1 MKYVWITLYHV
12 RISHC
17 SWQILER
24 KTNTNEII
32 VNVKL
37 SEDYLGMSLRS
48 HPVLLSLWFVNECHW
63 RPSPGVNLCMYTF
76 IWTQKRKKK
85 NRNVFLVFAWS
96 FKLVWVSCRV
106 TPKNIFNLK
115 FLWKLKF
122 SLYSRGFLSDYQ
134 INDKLWTWIR
144 DTWM

>member
-1 MKYVWITLYHV
+1 MIKYVWITLYHV

-85 NRNVFLVFAWS
+85 TGTFFWFLREVLNWFELVAELPQKIFSIWNFCENLNFHCIPGVFFLITKS
-96 FKLVWVSCRV
+96 MTSCE
-106 TPKNIFNLK
+106 L
-115 FLWKLKF
+115 
-122 SLYSRGFLSDYQ
+122 G
-134 INDKLWTWIR
+134 
-144 DTWM
+144 